1 MQPRRVAASS
11 ERLNSSLAIYGAA
24 KWWFSTPWQTDY
36 EYIVP
41 GNWPKT
47 SSFRLLYQRH
57 SSYADCA
64 TELFKPSND
73 SATLLCTRKKCF
85 GWGLRIFCEWHHK
98 WSSFWAILAHVTW
111 PRAQALGQSISLKFS
126 LETRLESESL
136 IDFPT
141 FLVQKLWYKKN
152 KFIYCLI
159 NQISLLLYIITFQPD
174 TPDTPSSKVIKSSDC
189 SLVSNKNFSEILPSN
204 GLGPRPGEVRQRGL
218 KGLQCWRHS
227 QNIRTPNQKM
237 FFSSAEQKTCHVFW
251 AFEQLCTAFGTR
263 VILAQIHVRS
273 CCFWRENPRTAPGA
287 KLLCRSR
294 RS

>member
-1 MQPRRVAASS
+1 M
-11 ERLNSSLAIYGAA
+11 
-24 KWWFSTPWQTDY
+24 
-36 EYIVP
+36 
-41 GNWPKT
+41 
-47 SSFRLLYQRH
+47 
-57 SSYADCA
+57 
-64 TELFKPSND
+64 
-73 SATLLCTRKKCF
+73 
-85 GWGLRIFCEWHHK
+85 RIFCDWHHK

-159 NQISLLLYIITFQPD
+159 NQIFLLIYIITFQPD
-174 TPDTPSSKVIKSSDC
+174 TPDTPSSEVLKSSDC
-189 SLVSNKNFSEILPSN
+189 TLVSNKNFSEILPSN
-204 GLGPRPGEVRQRGL
+204 GLGPRPGEVRQGGL

-263 VILAQIHVRS
+263 VILAQIHKSTCDPVALARKS
-273 CCFWRENPRTAPGA
+273 SNSTRRQIVMSLTPVLEGKTAWH
-287 KLLCRSR
+287 R
-294 RS
+294 RCQEGFDVTFCNIMNLAQL